1 MDTFLEKIPSEM
13 LQLLAG
19 IAYVGANNGFPN
31 ESRAIFEAIVQARP
45 DSLDARIAQ
54 GAGLIFSS
62 NVTEGVRTLFSV
74 LAKDPQNEMAR
85 SFLAIAFKMTH
96 VDQHAISAAESVVKL
111 GKNPSAKQLAQVILD
126 SYQKPLSPMELQ
138 AKQMEQHL
146 HVDVSTL

>member
-1 MDTFLEKIPSEM
+1 
-13 LQLLAG
+13 
-19 IAYVGANNGFPN
+19 
-31 ESRAIFEAIVQARP
+31 
-45 DSLDARIAQ
+45 
-54 GAGLIFSS
+54 
-62 NVTEGVRTLFSV
+62 
-74 LAKDPQNEMAR
+74 MAR